1 MERIDRLQNRFDQT
15 RVEVNAGF
23 NNAAR
28 IEDKTTALQAE
39 LRAMVEQYKSP
50 DPASARY
57 GHKVAGPGGQ
67 GWAMSRDIVSDTLPP
82 DLRTLLDQIAVR
94 LARMDTRLDHIEA
107 DIGEI
112 KADAKA
118 AGQEIVSIRV
128 ELATSPPASRDCRP
142 SGRCFRSSLAC

>member
-1 MERIDRLQNRFDQT
+1 
-15 RVEVNAGF
+15 
-23 NNAAR
+23 
-28 IEDKTTALQAE
+28 
-39 LRAMVEQYKSP
+39 
-50 DPASARY
+50 
-57 GHKVAGPGGQ
+57 
-67 GWAMSRDIVSDTLPP
+67 MSRDIVSDTLPP

-128 ELATSPPASRDCRP
+128 ELATLTARVAGLPTIWQMFSIVFGVLIGLPVVSAIGIFVLKTAGYLP
-142 SGRCFRSSLAC
+142 